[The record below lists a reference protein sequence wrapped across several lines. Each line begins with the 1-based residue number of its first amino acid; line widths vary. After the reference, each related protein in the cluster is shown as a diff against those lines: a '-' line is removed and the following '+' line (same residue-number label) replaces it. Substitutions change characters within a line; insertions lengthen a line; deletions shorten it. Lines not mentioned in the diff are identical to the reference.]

1 MKIRDL
7 PIDKQV
13 IDQLAKEGLDELYPP
28 QQHAIEAGVLNG
40 KNLVLASPTASGKTL
55 VAELCI
61 LRHILEHRGKTI
73 YLAPLRAL
81 ASEKF
86 KEFQRYS
93 SIKKPNGDY
102 VRAGISTGDYDSS
115 DPWLGRYD
123 IILCT
128 NEKAD
133 SLLRHKAPWM
143 SELTLVVADEVH
155 LLTEQNRGP
164 TLEVVL
170 TRLTEINPNIQ
181 VLALS
186 ATVRNAEEVGSWLKA
201 GSVTTDWRP
210 VPLREGIYHDNQVQF
225 RDGAS
230 RAIVTGTKTPSLD
243 IALDVLST
251 GGQALIFTETRR
263 SAVEMGRKASVAV
276 KSRLSKPEERAL
288 STLAERIL
296 STGEKTRLSE
306 ALAMQVAA
314 GAGFHHAGL
323 AGIHRGIVEDAFR
336 EGRIKVLAATP
347 TLCLPAGEEI
357 FGNPGPIAI
366 EKLSSY
372 NKVLTHGNVFENVIA
387 PTFRWYDGPLVKVT
401 PWSQLPMRMTPEH
414 NVLRVIRTRHSSR
427 TLSTSRHWWTYS
439 RPQWIAAKSLRIGDL
454 VLFPRINEELD
465 LRYLDLSEQ
474 GPSSNQFGT
483 VGKHWSRL
491 KIARLELT
499 PQTLEVLGL
508 YLAEGYTGRQG
519 QVMFA
524 LNTKET
530 DLTSVITDWL
540 IGIGLRPR
548 VVDGERRRRVV
559 RACSR
564 QLAETLRALCGQ
576 GAIEKR
582 IPHQLMYLPN
592 NQLAHVV
599 RGMWRGDGNI
609 TESGARTA
617 RYSTVSRGL
626 AKQLFAVLVKL
637 GYMASIK
644 MSKRAGISS
653 EHGLT
658 ITHKHDLYTV
668 SLSGKQLTRFL
679 GDVLGV
685 KSEKFSGNRE
695 FDRGY
700 LDSNFYYMPIRTIE
714 QEPYQGTVHNLEVN
728 GHSSYVGSFVVHN
741 SAGVNLPAR
750 AVVISSFER
759 YEAGYGRYPIS
770 VLEYKQFCLP
780 SEVPITLEN
789 GLSIPIG
796 RIVKDRVGDKVLSVS
811 NPHGVIGKPITG
823 YFERET
829 DELVEVGTAIGR
841 TLTATPEHPVLAKG
855 ADGAPA
861 WVPIQSIRTGDYL
874 GYARDI
880 PTSERQVYWVDFLPQ
895 KVTYVIGPIGFFNK
909 KSIPLKYKVVARQ
922 LGVSLK
928 TFKSY
933 TSARRNPPLS
943 VVLSLGG
950 LLGLNKRE
958 LVSQIRLVKSKWGKP
973 VRIPEA
979 IDESFMWL
987 VGIIASD
994 GHVKKSRNIRGD
1006 YYHIRVF
1013 NKNRGIIEKAR
1024 LVLQRL
1030 GCHPRITSRQD
1041 QQFTVEVGSNLLGL
1055 MISQFGIPFKKK
1067 SLDILVPDFLLQ
1079 FPRRLIGAFLAGVFD
1094 GDGSYSETKHPRGIN
1109 AMVRA
1114 IVIATGSNKF
1124 AWGVHELLLR
1134 LGIVSAVIKD
1144 DRVQHVMLN
1153 NRLTTFPNPVY
1164 RVTIRKISDIQKFSD
1179 LAKSVKRVPKID
1191 YSKYHDSDI
1200 YRSRENAQ
1208 PYSWVRVNS
1217 IVRKKL
1223 LSPRKVYNLS
1233 VNETETYL
1241 ASNFIVHN
1249 CGRAGRPKYDKFG
1262 EALLIA
1268 RNPDE
1273 AEWLMENYVL
1283 AQPEKLWSKL
1293 AAERVLRPHVL
1304 STIAAGYAHSEE
1316 GLYSFFARTFYAHQY
1331 GPRLIK
1337 TKIGDILRFL
1347 FKEKMVLIE
1356 GKDLS
1361 ATKFGKRVS
1370 ELYIDPMSAV
1380 ILRDGLYNRAKK
1392 MTDLS
1397 ILHLISKT
1405 PDLAPR
1411 PRLRGGEVDKLGL
1424 LAEQRS
1430 DEFTYP
1436 IPTQFEDPVS
1446 YEEFLGELKAA
1457 QVLSDW
1463 IDERTEDQILETRKV
1478 EPGDLLRLVQ
1488 GSEWLI
1494 LATQELGRLFGHK
1507 DLLAPLEM
1515 LKVRLAKGVRPELV
1529 KLTTLEGVGRVRA
1542 RMLYDAGLKSIDDIK
1557 ERSLEQLMS
1566 IRTIG
1571 PSLAK
1576 RIKEQAGGLIKADE
1590 WEKAKKARPSDAE
1603 QQVVLT
1609 EYEDS
1614 E

>member
-1 MKIRDL
+1 MKISEL
-7 PIDKQV
+7 SIDKQV
-13 IDQLAKEGLDELYPP
+13 IELLSQEGLDELYPP
-28 QQHAIEAGVLNG
+28 QQHAIEAGVLDG

-61 LRHILEHRGKTI
+61 LQHVLEHRGKAI

-93 SIKKPNGDY
+93 AIKKPSGDH

-155 LLTEQNRGP
+155 LLTEQERGP

-230 RAIVTGTKTPSLD
+230 RAILSGTKTPSLD
-243 IALDVLST
+243 IALDVMST

-288 STLAERIL
+288 GTIAERIL

-306 ALAMQVAA
+306 ALAMQVAG

-323 AGIHRGIVEDAFR
+323 AGTHRGIVEDAFR
-336 EGRIKVLAATP
+336 DGRIKVLAATP

-357 FGNPGPIAI
+357 FGNPAPIAI
-366 EKLSSY
+366 EKLSSHD
-372 NKVLTHGNVFENVIA
+372 KVLTHGNVFENVIA
-387 PTFRWYDGPLVKVT
+387 PTSRWYDGPLVKIT
-401 PWSQLPMRMTPEH
+401 PWFQLPMRMTPEH
-414 NVLRVIRTRHSSR
+414 NVLRVIRKRHSLHTR
-427 TLSTSRHWWTYS
+427 GTNRHWWTYS
-439 RPQWIAAKSLRIGDL
+439 QPEWVAAKNLSTGDL
-454 VLFPRINEELD
+454 VLFPRIKEEHNLQCI
-465 LRYLDLSEQ
+465 DLSEQ
-474 GPSSNQFGT
+474 GPLSNQYGV

-491 KIARLELT
+491 KIASLELT

-508 YLAEGYTGRQG
+508 FLAEGYTGRQG

-530 DLTSVITDWL
+530 ELTSIVTNWL
-540 IGIGLRPR
+540 TTIGLRPS
-548 VVDGERRRRVV
+548 VIDSERHRRVI
-559 RACSR
+559 RACSK

-576 GAIEKR
+576 GAVEKR
-582 IPHQLMYLPN
+582 IPHQLVYLPN
-592 NQLAHVV
+592 KQLAHVV
-599 RGMWRGDGNI
+599 RGMWRGDGDV

-637 GYMASIK
+637 GYMATIK
-644 MSKRAGISS
+644 INRAGITSKQ
-653 EHGLT
+653 GLA
-658 ITHKHDLYTV
+658 ITHKRDLYTV
-668 SLSGKQLTRFL
+668 SVSGKQLTRFISDIL
-679 GDVLGV
+679 RV
-685 KSEKFSGNRE
+685 KSNKFVGNRE
-695 FDRGY
+695 FNRGY
-700 LDSNFYYMPIRTIE
+700 LDSDYYYMPIRTVE
-714 QEPYQGTVHNLEVN
+714 HEPYQGTVHNLEVN

-750 AVVISSFER
+750 AVVISSYER

-780 SEVPITLEN
+780 SEVPITLDN

-811 NPHGVIGKPITG
+811 NPHGVTSKPITG
-823 YFERET
+823 YFEREA

-874 GYARDI
+874 GYAREV
-880 PTSERQVYWVDFLPQ
+880 PTSERQVYWVDLLPQ
-895 KVTYVIGPIGFFNK
+895 KMTYVIGPIGFFNK

-933 TSARRNPPLS
+933 TSGRRNPPLS

-973 VRIPEA
+973 LRLPEA
-979 IDESFMWL
+979 IDEGFMWL

-994 GHVKKSRNIRGD
+994 GHIKKSRNIRGD

-1013 NKNRGIIEKAR
+1013 NKNRGIIEKAK
-1024 LVLQRL
+1024 LVLRRL

-1094 GDGSYSETKHPRGIN
+1094 GDGSYSEIKHPRGIN

-1114 IVIATGSNKF
+1114 IVIATGSNRF

-1164 RVTIRKISDIQKFSD
+1164 RVTIRKISDIQKLSE
-1179 LAKSVKRVPKID
+1179 LAKSVKRIPKID
-1191 YSKYHDSDI
+1191 YSKYHGSDI
-1200 YRSRENAQ
+1200 YRRRENAQ

-1223 LSPRKVYNLS
+1223 LSPKKVYNLA

-1304 STIAAGYAHSEE
+1304 STVAAGYAHSEE
-1316 GLYSFFARTFYAHQY
+1316 GLYNFFAKTFYAHQY
-1331 GPRLIK
+1331 GPRLIRS
-1337 TKIGDILRFL
+1337 KIGDILQFL
-1347 FKEKMVLIE
+1347 VKQKMVTME
-1356 GKDLS
+1356 GKDLEAS
-1361 ATKFGKRVS
+1361 KFGKRVS

-1380 ILRDGLYNRAKK
+1380 ILRDGLNSRAKS
-1392 MTDLS
+1392 MTDMSL
-1397 ILHLISKT
+1397 LHLICKT

-1411 PRLRGGEVDKLGL
+1411 PRPRGSEIDKLIVT
-1424 LAEQRS
+1424 AELHRN
-1430 DEFTYP
+1430 EFVGDVP
-1436 IPTQFEDPVS
+1436 DQFVDPLE
-1446 YEEFLGELKAA
+1446 YENFLSELKAS
-1457 QVLSDW
+1457 QVLLDW
-1463 IDERTEDQILETRKV
+1463 IDEQTEDQILETRKV

-1542 RMLYDAGLKSIDDIK
+1542 RMLYDSGLKSIEDIK
-1557 ERSLEQLMS
+1557 ERSLEQLTS

-1576 RIKEQAGGLIKADE
+1576 RIKVQAGGLIKAGE
-1590 WEKAKKARPSDAE
+1590 WEKAKNAKPSEVE
-1603 QQVVLT
+1603 QQAILT

>member
-1 MKIRDL
+1 VKIGEL

-13 IDQLAKEGLDELYPP
+13 IDLLAKEGLDELYPP
-28 QQHAIEAGVLNG
+28 QQHAIEAGVLDG

-61 LRHILEHRGKTI
+61 LQHVLEQRGKAI

-93 SIKKPNGDY
+93 AIKKPNGEH

-155 LLTEQNRGP
+155 LLTEQERGP

-210 VPLREGIYHDNQVQF
+210 VPLKEGIYNDSQVQF

-230 RAIVTGTKTPSLD
+230 RAILSGTKTPSLD

-288 STLAERIL
+288 NTISERIL

-336 EGRIKVLAATP
+336 EGRIKILAATP
-347 TLCLPAGEEI
+347 TLA
-357 FGNPGPIAI
+357 
-366 EKLSSY
+366 
-372 NKVLTHGNVFENVIA
+372 
-387 PTFRWYDGPLVKVT
+387 
-401 PWSQLPMRMTPEH
+401 
-414 NVLRVIRTRHSSR
+414 
-427 TLSTSRHWWTYS
+427 
-439 RPQWIAAKSLRIGDL
+439 
-454 VLFPRINEELD
+454 
-465 LRYLDLSEQ
+465 
-474 GPSSNQFGT
+474 
-483 VGKHWSRL
+483 
-491 KIARLELT
+491 
-499 PQTLEVLGL
+499 
-508 YLAEGYTGRQG
+508 
-519 QVMFA
+519 
-524 LNTKET
+524 
-530 DLTSVITDWL
+530 
-540 IGIGLRPR
+540 
-548 VVDGERRRRVV
+548 
-559 RACSR
+559 
-564 QLAETLRALCGQ
+564 
-576 GAIEKR
+576 
-582 IPHQLMYLPN
+582 
-592 NQLAHVV
+592 
-599 RGMWRGDGNI
+599 
-609 TESGARTA
+609 
-617 RYSTVSRGL
+617 
-626 AKQLFAVLVKL
+626 
-637 GYMASIK
+637 
-644 MSKRAGISS
+644 
-653 EHGLT
+653 
-658 ITHKHDLYTV
+658 
-668 SLSGKQLTRFL
+668 
-679 GDVLGV
+679 
-685 KSEKFSGNRE
+685 
-695 FDRGY
+695 
-700 LDSNFYYMPIRTIE
+700 
-714 QEPYQGTVHNLEVN
+714 
-728 GHSSYVGSFVVHN
+728 
-741 SAGVNLPAR
+741 AGVNLPAR
-750 AVVISSFER
+750 AVVISSYER

-770 VLEYKQFCLP
+770 VLEYKQFC
-780 SEVPITLEN
+780 
-789 GLSIPIG
+789 
-796 RIVKDRVGDKVLSVS
+796 
-811 NPHGVIGKPITG
+811 
-823 YFERET
+823 
-829 DELVEVGTAIGR
+829 
-841 TLTATPEHPVLAKG
+841 
-855 ADGAPA
+855 
-861 WVPIQSIRTGDYL
+861 
-874 GYARDI
+874 
-880 PTSERQVYWVDFLPQ
+880 
-895 KVTYVIGPIGFFNK
+895 
-909 KSIPLKYKVVARQ
+909 
-922 LGVSLK
+922 
-928 TFKSY
+928 
-933 TSARRNPPLS
+933 
-943 VVLSLGG
+943 
-950 LLGLNKRE
+950 
-958 LVSQIRLVKSKWGKP
+958 
-973 VRIPEA
+973 
-979 IDESFMWL
+979 
-987 VGIIASD
+987 
-994 GHVKKSRNIRGD
+994 
-1006 YYHIRVF
+1006 
-1013 NKNRGIIEKAR
+1013 
-1024 LVLQRL
+1024 
-1030 GCHPRITSRQD
+1030 
-1041 QQFTVEVGSNLLGL
+1041 
-1055 MISQFGIPFKKK
+1055 
-1067 SLDILVPDFLLQ
+1067 
-1079 FPRRLIGAFLAGVFD
+1079 
-1094 GDGSYSETKHPRGIN
+1094 
-1109 AMVRA
+1109 
-1114 IVIATGSNKF
+1114 
-1124 AWGVHELLLR
+1124 
-1134 LGIVSAVIKD
+1134 
-1144 DRVQHVMLN
+1144 
-1153 NRLTTFPNPVY
+1153 
-1164 RVTIRKISDIQKFSD
+1164 
-1179 LAKSVKRVPKID
+1179 
-1191 YSKYHDSDI
+1191 
-1200 YRSRENAQ
+1200 
-1208 PYSWVRVNS
+1208 
-1217 IVRKKL
+1217 
-1223 LSPRKVYNLS
+1223 
-1233 VNETETYL
+1233 
-1241 ASNFIVHN
+1241 
-1249 CGRAGRPKYDKFG
+1249 GRAGRPKYDKFG

-1268 RNPDE
+1268 RNEDE

-1316 GLYSFFARTFYAHQY
+1316 GLYNFFARTFYAHQY

-1337 TKIGDILRFL
+1337 GKIGDILRFL
-1347 FKEKMVLIE
+1347 FKEEMVLME

-1361 ATKFGKRVS
+1361 ASRFGKRVS

-1411 PRLRGGEVDKLGL
+1411 PRPRGGEVDKLSL
-1424 LAEQRS
+1424 LAEQRN

-1436 IPTQFEDPVS
+1436 IPTQFEDPVA
-1446 YEEFLGELKAA
+1446 YEEFLGELKSA

-1542 RMLYDAGLKSIDDIK
+1542 RMLYDAGLKTIEDIK

-1576 RIKEQAGGLIKADE
+1576 KIKEQAGGLIKADE
-1590 WEKAKKARPSDAE
+1590 WEKAKNAKPSEVE
-1603 QQVVLT
+1603 QQAVLT

>member
-1 MKIRDL
+1 MKIQDL
-7 PIDKQV
+7 PIDAQV
-13 IDQLAKEGLDELYPP
+13 ADLLSREGLVELYPP
-28 QQHAIEAGVLNG
+28 QQHAIEAGVLGG

-61 LRHILEHRGKTI
+61 LQHVIEQRGKAI

-93 SIKKPNGDY
+93 AIKKPNGEH

-170 TRLTEINPNIQ
+170 TRLTEINPDIQ

-210 VPLREGIYHDNQVQF
+210 VPLKEGIYHDNQVQF

-230 RAIVTGTKTPSLD
+230 RAIVSGTKTPSLD
-243 IALDVLST
+243 IALDILST

-288 STLAERIL
+288 STIAERIM

-347 TLCLPAGEEI
+347 TLA
-357 FGNPGPIAI
+357 
-366 EKLSSY
+366 
-372 NKVLTHGNVFENVIA
+372 
-387 PTFRWYDGPLVKVT
+387 
-401 PWSQLPMRMTPEH
+401 
-414 NVLRVIRTRHSSR
+414 
-427 TLSTSRHWWTYS
+427 
-439 RPQWIAAKSLRIGDL
+439 
-454 VLFPRINEELD
+454 
-465 LRYLDLSEQ
+465 
-474 GPSSNQFGT
+474 
-483 VGKHWSRL
+483 
-491 KIARLELT
+491 
-499 PQTLEVLGL
+499 
-508 YLAEGYTGRQG
+508 
-519 QVMFA
+519 
-524 LNTKET
+524 
-530 DLTSVITDWL
+530 
-540 IGIGLRPR
+540 
-548 VVDGERRRRVV
+548 
-559 RACSR
+559 
-564 QLAETLRALCGQ
+564 
-576 GAIEKR
+576 
-582 IPHQLMYLPN
+582 
-592 NQLAHVV
+592 
-599 RGMWRGDGNI
+599 
-609 TESGARTA
+609 
-617 RYSTVSRGL
+617 
-626 AKQLFAVLVKL
+626 
-637 GYMASIK
+637 
-644 MSKRAGISS
+644 
-653 EHGLT
+653 
-658 ITHKHDLYTV
+658 
-668 SLSGKQLTRFL
+668 
-679 GDVLGV
+679 
-685 KSEKFSGNRE
+685 
-695 FDRGY
+695 
-700 LDSNFYYMPIRTIE
+700 
-714 QEPYQGTVHNLEVN
+714 
-728 GHSSYVGSFVVHN
+728 
-741 SAGVNLPAR
+741 AGVNLPAR
-750 AVVISSFER
+750 AVVISSYER

-770 VLEYKQFCLP
+770 VLEYKQFC
-780 SEVPITLEN
+780 
-789 GLSIPIG
+789 
-796 RIVKDRVGDKVLSVS
+796 
-811 NPHGVIGKPITG
+811 
-823 YFERET
+823 
-829 DELVEVGTAIGR
+829 
-841 TLTATPEHPVLAKG
+841 
-855 ADGAPA
+855 
-861 WVPIQSIRTGDYL
+861 
-874 GYARDI
+874 
-880 PTSERQVYWVDFLPQ
+880 
-895 KVTYVIGPIGFFNK
+895 
-909 KSIPLKYKVVARQ
+909 
-922 LGVSLK
+922 
-928 TFKSY
+928 
-933 TSARRNPPLS
+933 
-943 VVLSLGG
+943 
-950 LLGLNKRE
+950 
-958 LVSQIRLVKSKWGKP
+958 
-973 VRIPEA
+973 
-979 IDESFMWL
+979 
-987 VGIIASD
+987 
-994 GHVKKSRNIRGD
+994 
-1006 YYHIRVF
+1006 
-1013 NKNRGIIEKAR
+1013 
-1024 LVLQRL
+1024 
-1030 GCHPRITSRQD
+1030 
-1041 QQFTVEVGSNLLGL
+1041 
-1055 MISQFGIPFKKK
+1055 
-1067 SLDILVPDFLLQ
+1067 
-1079 FPRRLIGAFLAGVFD
+1079 
-1094 GDGSYSETKHPRGIN
+1094 
-1109 AMVRA
+1109 
-1114 IVIATGSNKF
+1114 
-1124 AWGVHELLLR
+1124 
-1134 LGIVSAVIKD
+1134 
-1144 DRVQHVMLN
+1144 
-1153 NRLTTFPNPVY
+1153 
-1164 RVTIRKISDIQKFSD
+1164 
-1179 LAKSVKRVPKID
+1179 
-1191 YSKYHDSDI
+1191 
-1200 YRSRENAQ
+1200 
-1208 PYSWVRVNS
+1208 
-1217 IVRKKL
+1217 
-1223 LSPRKVYNLS
+1223 
-1233 VNETETYL
+1233 
-1241 ASNFIVHN
+1241 
-1249 CGRAGRPKYDKFG
+1249 GRAGRPRYDKFG

-1273 AEWLMENYVL
+1273 SEWLMENYVL

-1304 STIAAGYAHSEE
+1304 STIAAGYAHSED

-1347 FKEKMVLIE
+1347 FKEEMVLME

-1411 PRLRGGEVDKLGL
+1411 PRPRGGEVEKLGL

-1436 IPTQFEDPVS
+1436 IPTQFEDPVA

-1529 KLTTLEGVGRVRA
+1529 KLTTLEGVGRIRA

-1590 WEKAKKARPSDAE
+1590 WEKAKKARPSDVE

>member
-1 MKIRDL
+1 MKISEL

-13 IDQLAKEGLDELYPP
+13 IELLAKEGLDELYPP
-28 QQHAIEAGVLNG
+28 QQHAIEAGVLDG

-61 LRHILEHRGKTI
+61 LQHVLEHRGKAI

-93 SIKKPNGDY
+93 AIKKPNGDH

-155 LLTEQNRGP
+155 LLTEQQRGP

-230 RAIVTGTKTPSLD
+230 RAILSGTKTPSLD

-288 STLAERIL
+288 STIAERIL
-296 STGEKTRLSE
+296 STGEKTRLGE

-336 EGRIKVLAATP
+336 DGRIKVLAATP
-347 TLCLPAGEEI
+347 TLA
-357 FGNPGPIAI
+357 
-366 EKLSSY
+366 
-372 NKVLTHGNVFENVIA
+372 
-387 PTFRWYDGPLVKVT
+387 
-401 PWSQLPMRMTPEH
+401 
-414 NVLRVIRTRHSSR
+414 
-427 TLSTSRHWWTYS
+427 
-439 RPQWIAAKSLRIGDL
+439 
-454 VLFPRINEELD
+454 
-465 LRYLDLSEQ
+465 
-474 GPSSNQFGT
+474 
-483 VGKHWSRL
+483 
-491 KIARLELT
+491 
-499 PQTLEVLGL
+499 
-508 YLAEGYTGRQG
+508 
-519 QVMFA
+519 
-524 LNTKET
+524 
-530 DLTSVITDWL
+530 
-540 IGIGLRPR
+540 
-548 VVDGERRRRVV
+548 
-559 RACSR
+559 
-564 QLAETLRALCGQ
+564 
-576 GAIEKR
+576 
-582 IPHQLMYLPN
+582 
-592 NQLAHVV
+592 
-599 RGMWRGDGNI
+599 
-609 TESGARTA
+609 
-617 RYSTVSRGL
+617 
-626 AKQLFAVLVKL
+626 
-637 GYMASIK
+637 
-644 MSKRAGISS
+644 
-653 EHGLT
+653 
-658 ITHKHDLYTV
+658 
-668 SLSGKQLTRFL
+668 
-679 GDVLGV
+679 
-685 KSEKFSGNRE
+685 
-695 FDRGY
+695 
-700 LDSNFYYMPIRTIE
+700 
-714 QEPYQGTVHNLEVN
+714 
-728 GHSSYVGSFVVHN
+728 
-741 SAGVNLPAR
+741 AGVNLPAR
-750 AVVISSFER
+750 AVVISSYER

-770 VLEYKQFCLP
+770 VLEYKQF
-780 SEVPITLEN
+780 
-789 GLSIPIG
+789 
-796 RIVKDRVGDKVLSVS
+796 
-811 NPHGVIGKPITG
+811 
-823 YFERET
+823 
-829 DELVEVGTAIGR
+829 
-841 TLTATPEHPVLAKG
+841 
-855 ADGAPA
+855 
-861 WVPIQSIRTGDYL
+861 
-874 GYARDI
+874 
-880 PTSERQVYWVDFLPQ
+880 
-895 KVTYVIGPIGFFNK
+895 
-909 KSIPLKYKVVARQ
+909 
-922 LGVSLK
+922 
-928 TFKSY
+928 
-933 TSARRNPPLS
+933 
-943 VVLSLGG
+943 
-950 LLGLNKRE
+950 
-958 LVSQIRLVKSKWGKP
+958 
-973 VRIPEA
+973 
-979 IDESFMWL
+979 
-987 VGIIASD
+987 
-994 GHVKKSRNIRGD
+994 
-1006 YYHIRVF
+1006 
-1013 NKNRGIIEKAR
+1013 
-1024 LVLQRL
+1024 
-1030 GCHPRITSRQD
+1030 
-1041 QQFTVEVGSNLLGL
+1041 
-1055 MISQFGIPFKKK
+1055 
-1067 SLDILVPDFLLQ
+1067 
-1079 FPRRLIGAFLAGVFD
+1079 
-1094 GDGSYSETKHPRGIN
+1094 
-1109 AMVRA
+1109 
-1114 IVIATGSNKF
+1114 
-1124 AWGVHELLLR
+1124 
-1134 LGIVSAVIKD
+1134 
-1144 DRVQHVMLN
+1144 
-1153 NRLTTFPNPVY
+1153 
-1164 RVTIRKISDIQKFSD
+1164 
-1179 LAKSVKRVPKID
+1179 
-1191 YSKYHDSDI
+1191 
-1200 YRSRENAQ
+1200 
-1208 PYSWVRVNS
+1208 
-1217 IVRKKL
+1217 
-1223 LSPRKVYNLS
+1223 
-1233 VNETETYL
+1233 
-1241 ASNFIVHN
+1241 

-1304 STIAAGYAHSEE
+1304 STVAAGYAHSEE
-1316 GLYSFFARTFYAHQY
+1316 GLYNFFARTFYAHQY

-1337 TKIGDILRFL
+1337 GKIGDILRFL
-1347 FKEKMVLIE
+1347 FKEEMVLME
-1356 GKDLS
+1356 GKELS
-1361 ATKFGKRVS
+1361 ASRFGKRVS

-1380 ILRDGLYNRAKK
+1380 ILRDGLYNRSKK

-1405 PDLAPR
+1405 PDLSPR
-1411 PRLRGGEVDKLGL
+1411 PRPRGGEVDKLSL

-1436 IPTQFEDPVS
+1436 IPTQFEDPVA
-1446 YEEFLGELKAA
+1446 YEEFLGELKSA

-1542 RMLYDAGLKSIDDIK
+1542 RMLYDAGLKTIEDIK

-1576 RIKEQAGGLIKADE
+1576 KIKEQAGGLIKADE
-1590 WEKAKKARPSDAE
+1590 WEKAKKAKPSDVE

-1609 EYEDS
+1609 EYEDA

>member
-1 MKIRDL
+1 VKIRDL

-13 IDQLAKEGLDELYPP
+13 VDLLAKDGLDELYPP
-28 QQHAIEAGVLNG
+28 QQHAIEAGVLDG

-61 LRHILEHRGKTI
+61 LQHVLEHRGKAI

-86 KEFQRYS
+86 KEFQRHS
-93 SIKKPNGDY
+93 AIKKPNGDY

-230 RAIVTGTKTPSLD
+230 RAIASGTKTPSLD

-263 SAVEMGRKASVAV
+263 SAVEMGRKASVAA

-288 STLAERIL
+288 GAIAERIL

-306 ALAMQVAA
+306 ALAMQVAG

-347 TLCLPAGEEI
+347 TLA
-357 FGNPGPIAI
+357 
-366 EKLSSY
+366 
-372 NKVLTHGNVFENVIA
+372 
-387 PTFRWYDGPLVKVT
+387 
-401 PWSQLPMRMTPEH
+401 
-414 NVLRVIRTRHSSR
+414 
-427 TLSTSRHWWTYS
+427 
-439 RPQWIAAKSLRIGDL
+439 
-454 VLFPRINEELD
+454 
-465 LRYLDLSEQ
+465 
-474 GPSSNQFGT
+474 
-483 VGKHWSRL
+483 
-491 KIARLELT
+491 
-499 PQTLEVLGL
+499 
-508 YLAEGYTGRQG
+508 
-519 QVMFA
+519 
-524 LNTKET
+524 
-530 DLTSVITDWL
+530 
-540 IGIGLRPR
+540 
-548 VVDGERRRRVV
+548 
-559 RACSR
+559 
-564 QLAETLRALCGQ
+564 
-576 GAIEKR
+576 
-582 IPHQLMYLPN
+582 
-592 NQLAHVV
+592 
-599 RGMWRGDGNI
+599 
-609 TESGARTA
+609 
-617 RYSTVSRGL
+617 
-626 AKQLFAVLVKL
+626 
-637 GYMASIK
+637 
-644 MSKRAGISS
+644 
-653 EHGLT
+653 
-658 ITHKHDLYTV
+658 
-668 SLSGKQLTRFL
+668 
-679 GDVLGV
+679 
-685 KSEKFSGNRE
+685 
-695 FDRGY
+695 
-700 LDSNFYYMPIRTIE
+700 
-714 QEPYQGTVHNLEVN
+714 
-728 GHSSYVGSFVVHN
+728 
-741 SAGVNLPAR
+741 AGVNLPAR
-750 AVVISSFER
+750 AVVISSYER

-770 VLEYKQFCLP
+770 VLEYKQF
-780 SEVPITLEN
+780 
-789 GLSIPIG
+789 
-796 RIVKDRVGDKVLSVS
+796 
-811 NPHGVIGKPITG
+811 
-823 YFERET
+823 
-829 DELVEVGTAIGR
+829 
-841 TLTATPEHPVLAKG
+841 
-855 ADGAPA
+855 
-861 WVPIQSIRTGDYL
+861 
-874 GYARDI
+874 
-880 PTSERQVYWVDFLPQ
+880 
-895 KVTYVIGPIGFFNK
+895 
-909 KSIPLKYKVVARQ
+909 
-922 LGVSLK
+922 
-928 TFKSY
+928 
-933 TSARRNPPLS
+933 
-943 VVLSLGG
+943 
-950 LLGLNKRE
+950 
-958 LVSQIRLVKSKWGKP
+958 
-973 VRIPEA
+973 
-979 IDESFMWL
+979 
-987 VGIIASD
+987 
-994 GHVKKSRNIRGD
+994 
-1006 YYHIRVF
+1006 
-1013 NKNRGIIEKAR
+1013 
-1024 LVLQRL
+1024 
-1030 GCHPRITSRQD
+1030 
-1041 QQFTVEVGSNLLGL
+1041 
-1055 MISQFGIPFKKK
+1055 
-1067 SLDILVPDFLLQ
+1067 
-1079 FPRRLIGAFLAGVFD
+1079 
-1094 GDGSYSETKHPRGIN
+1094 
-1109 AMVRA
+1109 
-1114 IVIATGSNKF
+1114 
-1124 AWGVHELLLR
+1124 
-1134 LGIVSAVIKD
+1134 
-1144 DRVQHVMLN
+1144 
-1153 NRLTTFPNPVY
+1153 
-1164 RVTIRKISDIQKFSD
+1164 
-1179 LAKSVKRVPKID
+1179 
-1191 YSKYHDSDI
+1191 
-1200 YRSRENAQ
+1200 
-1208 PYSWVRVNS
+1208 
-1217 IVRKKL
+1217 
-1223 LSPRKVYNLS
+1223 
-1233 VNETETYL
+1233 
-1241 ASNFIVHN
+1241 

-1316 GLYSFFARTFYAHQY
+1316 GLYNFFARTFYAHQY

-1347 FKEKMVLIE
+1347 FKEEMVLME

-1397 ILHLISKT
+1397 VLHLISKT
-1405 PDLAPR
+1405 PDLSPR
-1411 PRLRGGEVDKLGL
+1411 PRPRGGEVDKLSL

-1436 IPTQFEDPVS
+1436 IPTQFEDPVA

-1557 ERSLEQLMS
+1557 DRSLEQLMS

-1576 RIKEQAGGLIKADE
+1576 KIKEQAGGLIKADE
-1590 WEKAKKARPSDAE
+1590 WEKAKRAKPSDME

>member
-1 MKIRDL
+1 VKIRDL

-13 IDQLAKEGLDELYPP
+13 IELLAKEGLDELYPP
-28 QQHAIEAGVLNG
+28 QQHAIEAGVLDG

-61 LRHILEHRGKTI
+61 LQHVLEHRGKAI

-86 KEFQRYS
+86 KEFQRYTA
-93 SIKKPNGDY
+93 IKKPNGDH

-155 LLTEQNRGP
+155 LLTEQQRGP

-186 ATVRNAEEVGSWLKA
+186 ATVRNAEEVGSWLKT

-230 RAIVTGTKTPSLD
+230 RAILSGTKTPSLD

-288 STLAERIL
+288 STIAERIL
-296 STGEKTRLSE
+296 STGEKTRLGE

-347 TLCLPAGEEI
+347 TLA
-357 FGNPGPIAI
+357 
-366 EKLSSY
+366 
-372 NKVLTHGNVFENVIA
+372 
-387 PTFRWYDGPLVKVT
+387 
-401 PWSQLPMRMTPEH
+401 
-414 NVLRVIRTRHSSR
+414 
-427 TLSTSRHWWTYS
+427 
-439 RPQWIAAKSLRIGDL
+439 
-454 VLFPRINEELD
+454 
-465 LRYLDLSEQ
+465 
-474 GPSSNQFGT
+474 
-483 VGKHWSRL
+483 
-491 KIARLELT
+491 
-499 PQTLEVLGL
+499 
-508 YLAEGYTGRQG
+508 
-519 QVMFA
+519 
-524 LNTKET
+524 
-530 DLTSVITDWL
+530 
-540 IGIGLRPR
+540 
-548 VVDGERRRRVV
+548 
-559 RACSR
+559 
-564 QLAETLRALCGQ
+564 
-576 GAIEKR
+576 
-582 IPHQLMYLPN
+582 
-592 NQLAHVV
+592 
-599 RGMWRGDGNI
+599 
-609 TESGARTA
+609 
-617 RYSTVSRGL
+617 
-626 AKQLFAVLVKL
+626 
-637 GYMASIK
+637 
-644 MSKRAGISS
+644 
-653 EHGLT
+653 
-658 ITHKHDLYTV
+658 
-668 SLSGKQLTRFL
+668 
-679 GDVLGV
+679 
-685 KSEKFSGNRE
+685 
-695 FDRGY
+695 
-700 LDSNFYYMPIRTIE
+700 
-714 QEPYQGTVHNLEVN
+714 
-728 GHSSYVGSFVVHN
+728 
-741 SAGVNLPAR
+741 AGVNLPAR
-750 AVVISSFER
+750 AVVISSYER

-770 VLEYKQFCLP
+770 VLEYKQF
-780 SEVPITLEN
+780 
-789 GLSIPIG
+789 
-796 RIVKDRVGDKVLSVS
+796 
-811 NPHGVIGKPITG
+811 
-823 YFERET
+823 
-829 DELVEVGTAIGR
+829 
-841 TLTATPEHPVLAKG
+841 
-855 ADGAPA
+855 
-861 WVPIQSIRTGDYL
+861 
-874 GYARDI
+874 
-880 PTSERQVYWVDFLPQ
+880 
-895 KVTYVIGPIGFFNK
+895 
-909 KSIPLKYKVVARQ
+909 
-922 LGVSLK
+922 
-928 TFKSY
+928 
-933 TSARRNPPLS
+933 
-943 VVLSLGG
+943 
-950 LLGLNKRE
+950 
-958 LVSQIRLVKSKWGKP
+958 
-973 VRIPEA
+973 
-979 IDESFMWL
+979 
-987 VGIIASD
+987 
-994 GHVKKSRNIRGD
+994 
-1006 YYHIRVF
+1006 
-1013 NKNRGIIEKAR
+1013 
-1024 LVLQRL
+1024 
-1030 GCHPRITSRQD
+1030 
-1041 QQFTVEVGSNLLGL
+1041 
-1055 MISQFGIPFKKK
+1055 
-1067 SLDILVPDFLLQ
+1067 
-1079 FPRRLIGAFLAGVFD
+1079 
-1094 GDGSYSETKHPRGIN
+1094 
-1109 AMVRA
+1109 
-1114 IVIATGSNKF
+1114 
-1124 AWGVHELLLR
+1124 
-1134 LGIVSAVIKD
+1134 
-1144 DRVQHVMLN
+1144 
-1153 NRLTTFPNPVY
+1153 
-1164 RVTIRKISDIQKFSD
+1164 
-1179 LAKSVKRVPKID
+1179 
-1191 YSKYHDSDI
+1191 
-1200 YRSRENAQ
+1200 
-1208 PYSWVRVNS
+1208 
-1217 IVRKKL
+1217 
-1223 LSPRKVYNLS
+1223 
-1233 VNETETYL
+1233 
-1241 ASNFIVHN
+1241 

-1304 STIAAGYAHSEE
+1304 STVAAGYAHSEE
-1316 GLYSFFARTFYAHQY
+1316 GLYNFFARTFYAHQY

-1337 TKIGDILRFL
+1337 GKIGDILRFL
-1347 FKEKMVLIE
+1347 FKEEMVLME
-1356 GKDLS
+1356 GKELS
-1361 ATKFGKRVS
+1361 ASRFGKRVS

-1405 PDLAPR
+1405 PDLSPR
-1411 PRLRGGEVDKLGL
+1411 PRPRGGEVDKLSL

-1436 IPTQFEDPVS
+1436 IPTQFEDPVA
-1446 YEEFLGELKAA
+1446 YEEFLGELKSA

-1542 RMLYDAGLKSIDDIK
+1542 RMLYDAGLKTIEDIK

-1576 RIKEQAGGLIKADE
+1576 KIKEQAGGLIKADE
-1590 WEKAKKARPSDAE
+1590 WEKAKNAKPSEVE
-1603 QQVVLT
+1603 QQAVLT